1 MSYFAFN
8 FINRNKNIS
17 KLLKIQCNDKDEYID
32 KPIISKT
39 MFFYLKKSKQ
49 DIDKFQNEWD
59 NIKKYVN
66 PYEYI
71 HTQIPDCKSSVSKAK
86 PISRSYYKLIE
97 IIHYLN
103 LLEDYENEI
112 LSTFHLAEGPG
123 GFMEAIIWLRSKYN
137 VSKKDSYYGM
147 TLINQDD
154 SNIPGWKKNEIL
166 KRHLNVQLITGKSKD
181 GDLLKSENLQLC
193 YDNYVS
199 SMNIIT
205 GDGGFDFSV
214 DFNKQELL
222 SCKLILAQIL
232 YAIIMQKKGGTF
244 IIKFFDIFYKPT
256 CDMIYMLSC
265 FYDKIFIMKPNTSR
279 YANSERYV
287 ICKSFKDNISKSIL
301 LPIFINIIKKTQKC
315 TYITNILDFEL
326 PNIFITKLEEVN
338 AVLGQQQLDCIN
350 NTIQLLENSKN
361 TDKLE
366 QLKQANIQKCINWC
380 TKFNIPCH
388 KIIQQTNIFLLDRE

>member
-8 FINRNKNIS
+8 FINKNKIVDKLFNI
-17 KLLKIQCNDKDEYID
+17 QYNDKDEYID

-103 LLEDYENEI
+103 LLENYENEI

-137 VSKKDSYYGM
+137 ISKKDSYHGM
-147 TLINQDD
+147 TLINDDD

-181 GDLLKSENLQLC
+181 GDLLKSENLKFC

-232 YAIIMQKKGGTF
+232 YAIIMQKKNGTF

-287 ICKSFKDNISKSIL
+287 ICKSFKDNISKSVL
-301 LPIFINIIKKTQKC
+301 LPIFMDIIKKTQNC
-315 TYITNILDFEL
+315 TYITNILDLEL

-366 QLKQANIQKCINWC
+366 QLKQTNIQKCINWC
-380 TKFNIPCH
+380 TKFDIPCH